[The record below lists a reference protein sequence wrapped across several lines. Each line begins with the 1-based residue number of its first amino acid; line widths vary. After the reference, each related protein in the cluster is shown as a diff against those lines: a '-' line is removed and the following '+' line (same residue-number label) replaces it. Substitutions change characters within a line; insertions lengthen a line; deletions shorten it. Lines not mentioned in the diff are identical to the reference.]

1 MPAMLRKSGL
11 TQLKKFKDFIGKQ
24 GGDIS
29 KKLKDKTVS
38 NTLDKHIATSDEEPN
53 TNMKTDKQLKK
64 LSKKSII
71 NKSN

>member
-1 MPAMLRKSGL
+1 MLRKTGL
-11 TQLKKFKDFIGKQ
+11 QQLKKFKDFIGKQ

-29 KKLKDKTVS
+29 KQLKGDKTVS
-38 NTLDKHIATSDEEPN
+38 SPLDHHIDISDDEPN
-53 TNMKTDKQLKK
+53 TTMKTDKQLKN